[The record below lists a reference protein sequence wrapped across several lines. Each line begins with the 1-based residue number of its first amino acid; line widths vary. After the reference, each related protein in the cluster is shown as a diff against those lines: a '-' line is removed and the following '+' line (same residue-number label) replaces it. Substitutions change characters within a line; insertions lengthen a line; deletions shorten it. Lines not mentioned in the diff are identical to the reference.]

1 MHRSEYLRERFMLLP
16 ASTVGRKILMAVT
29 GQMMLLFVII
39 HLLGNTT
46 IYFSKLNAYAAAL
59 HALPVLL
66 WMVRLFMAAM
76 LCLHLFFG
84 IVITLENK
92 KAKPQPYSVTNHLSN
107 TFAGRN
113 MIWTGAVIGGFLV
126 YHLLHFTI
134 QVIDPA
140 VSALRNPDALGR
152 PDVLMMVVRSFQD
165 IGIASLYVTS
175 VAGLMLHLSHG
186 VQSSLQTWG
195 LNNER
200 TLPIFVKMGTVLS
213 VILFLGYAAIPVVI
227 VAGLLQ

>member
-1 MHRSEYLRERFMLLP
+1 MFLLP
-16 ASTVGRKILMAVT
+16 SSTVGRKILMAVT
-29 GQMMLLFVII
+29 GQMMILFVII

-46 IYFSKLNAYAAAL
+46 IYFNNLNAYAAAL

-66 WMVRLFMAAM
+66 WMIRLFMVAM
-76 LCLHLFFG
+76 LGLHIYFG
-84 IVITLENK
+84 IVVTLENK
-92 KAKPQPYSVTNHLSN
+92 KAKPQSYAVTNNLST

-113 MIWTGAVIGGFLV
+113 MIWTGTLIGAFLV

-140 VSALRNPDALGR
+140 VSAINNPDALGR

-165 IGIASLYVTS
+165 MGIASLYVTS
-175 VAGLMLHLSHG
+175 VAGLLLHLSHG
-186 VQSSLQTWG
+186 IQSSFQTWG
-195 LNNER
+195 LNNDR
-200 TLPIFVKMGTVLS
+200 TLPVFVKAGTITA

-227 VAGLLQ
+227 VAGLLK

>member
-1 MHRSEYLRERFMLLP
+1 MLLP
-16 ASTVGRKILMAVT
+16 TSTVGRKILMAFT

-46 IYFSKLNAYAAAL
+46 IYFSRLNAYAAAL

-66 WMVRLFMAAM
+66 WMARLFMAAM
-76 LCLHLFFG
+76 LCLHILYS

-92 KAKPQPYSVTNHLSN
+92 KAKPQSYAVTNHLSN

-126 YHLLHFTI
+126 YHLLHFTVQI
-134 QVIDPA
+134 IDPA

-165 IGIASLYVTS
+165 IGISALYVTS

-186 VQSSLQTWG
+186 IQSSVQTWG
-195 LNNER
+195 LNNDR
-200 TLPIFVKMGTVLS
+200 SLPLFVKTGTLLS

-227 VAGLLQ
+227 AAGLLK

>member
-1 MHRSEYLRERFMLLP
+1 MFLLP
-16 ASTVGRKILMAVT
+16 SSTVGRKILMAVT
-29 GQMMLLFVII
+29 GQMMILFVII

-46 IYFSKLNAYAAAL
+46 IYFNNLNAYAAAL

-66 WMVRLFMAAM
+66 WMIRLFMVAM
-76 LCLHLFFG
+76 LCLHIYFG
-84 IVITLENK
+84 IVVTLENK
-92 KAKPQPYSVTNHLSN
+92 KAKPQSYAVTNHLST

-113 MIWTGAVIGGFLV
+113 MIWTGALIGAFLV

-140 VSALRNPDALGR
+140 VSAINNTDALGR

-165 IGIASLYVTS
+165 MGIASLYVTS
-175 VAGLMLHLSHG
+175 VAGLLLHLSHG
-186 VQSSLQTWG
+186 IQSSFQTWG
-195 LNNER
+195 LNNDR
-200 TLPIFVKMGTVLS
+200 TLPVFVKAGTITA

-227 VAGLLQ
+227 VAGLLK

>member
-1 MHRSEYLRERFMLLP
+1 MRMP
-16 ASTVGRKILMAVT
+16 
-29 GQMMLLFVII
+29 
-39 HLLGNTT
+39 
-46 IYFSKLNAYAAAL
+46 
-59 HALPVLL
+59 LPVLL

-76 LCLHLFFG
+76 LCLHVYFG

-92 KAKPQPYSVTNHLSN
+92 KAKPQSYAVTNHLSN

-134 QVIDPA
+134 QIIDPA
-140 VSALRNPDALGR
+140 VSAILHPDALGR

-165 IGIASLYVTS
+165 IGISALYVTS

-186 VQSSLQTWG
+186 VQSSVQTWG

-200 TLPIFVKMGTVLS
+200 TLPMFVKIGTLLS

-227 VAGLLQ
+227 TAGLLK

>member
-1 MHRSEYLRERFMLLP
+1 MLLP
-16 ASTVGRKILMAVT
+16 ASTVGRKILMAFT

-59 HALPVLL
+59 HALPILL

-76 LCLHLFFG
+76 LCLHLLFG
-84 IVITLENK
+84 IVITLENR
-92 KAKPQPYSVTNHLSN
+92 KAKPESYAVTNHLSN

-113 MIWTGAVIGGFLV
+113 MIWTGAVTGGFLV
-126 YHLLHFTI
+126 YHLLHFTVQI
-134 QVIDPA
+134 IDPA
-140 VSALRNPDALGR
+140 VSAIRHPDALGR
-152 PDVLMMVVRSFQD
+152 PDVLMMVILSFQD
-165 IGIASLYVTS
+165 IGIAALYVTS

-186 VQSSLQTWG
+186 IQSSIQSWG

-200 TLPIFVKMGTVLS
+200 TLPMFIKMGTVLS

-227 VAGLLQ
+227 VMGMVK